1 MRFLFLSVFFL
12 ILGCNSTPNRDDYAK
27 HVNTM
32 GKAFHGE
39 NKLAFSFTQSEG
51 IDLRGIHNRDDSTS
65 STPIL
70 YQGGAGLVGMFAQ
83 IGAHAAF
90 INSSRNAKL
99 AEEQERADS
108 KISPLINLISGV
120 SIFSLLDRTDSLF
133 VKNNDVDN
141 EALRLKPIFF
151 SNEKMNQVILKLI
164 AWLPDERGRTKNL
177 RYQNMI
183 QVFSPILSENEHAL
197 FIDKDNDDVKRM
209 MARQLNTAIHILQGD
224 LTGRYTGLNE
234 PQNTFTILRNN
245 RSKVVRGSVVDNRCG
260 FQVVQDLHSW
270 YIAFPTETPV
280 QQVTLSSP
288 EQC

>member
-12 ILGCNSTPNRDDYAK
+12 IVGCNSTPNRDDYAK
-27 HVNTM
+27 HINTM

-39 NKLAFSFTQSEG
+39 NTLAFSFAQNEG

-65 STPIL
+65 SSPIL

-99 AEEQERADS
+99 AEEQERADN
-108 KISPLINLISGV
+108 KISPLINLINGV

-133 VKNNDVDN
+133 VKNNDIDN
-141 EALRLKPIFF
+141 ETLRLKPIFF

-164 AWLPDERGRTKNL
+164 AWLPDEKGRTKNL

-183 QVFSPILSENEHAL
+183 QVFSPILSEDEHAL
-197 FIDKDNDDVKRM
+197 FVDENNDDVKQM
-209 MARQLNTAIHILQGD
+209 MARQLNTAIHILQSD

-234 PQNTFTILRNN
+234 PQNTFTILRNDS
-245 RSKVVRGSVVDNRCG
+245 SKVVRGSVVDNKCG

-270 YIAFPTETPV
+270 YIAFPTKTPV
-280 QQVTLSSP
+280 QQDTPSSP